1 MQITELQPKPQ
12 TLNFNGH
19 EFTMILINGEPYF
32 NANEVASTLEFANPR
47 DAVANHV
54 DSDDVALADT
64 LTKGGVQK
72 QKFINESG
80 LYALIF
86 ASKKPSAKDFKKWV
100 TKEVIP
106 SIRKTGSYSLQ
117 PQIALPQDYLSAL
130 KALVTSEEQKQAL
143 AIENQTLKPK
153 AEQWQRFIDTDG
165 LLPSRTIGKLLGFKS
180 AQEFNKAIKEKRV
193 AFKADDGTW
202 QFYADFKDKEIGKM
216 VAWEKGEY
224 NKAKERGW
232 VAIIDNNRVVGYRNP
247 TTVDNVIKAS
257 SINRQG
263 LTGVI
268 RKLLI
273 EKGSFNVADLVST
286 GIDRSRITISISQL
300 RKDGYSIE
308 SVMAGTANNGTA
320 VAQYKLINH

>member
-32 NANEVASTLEFANPR
+32 NANEVANTLEFANPR

-106 SIRKTGSYSLQ
+106 SIRKTGSYSIQ
-117 PQIALPQDYLSAL
+117 PQISLPNFTDPAEAAIAWANEY
-130 KALVTSEEQKQAL
+130 KAKQAL
-143 AIENQTLKPK
+143 AIELKAAEPKINFYDKVGDSNNLLIASKIGQSFKTNPMSAVTLNKHLEK
-153 AEQWQRFIDTDG
+153 LDVYNMAIKSGRVFKQWFVDKGLGRMVQNDNGYPQAKFTTDG
-165 LLPSRTIGKLLGFKS
+165 QQWITEMFTNEG
-180 AQEFNKAIKEKRV
+180 
-193 AFKADDGTW
+193 
-202 QFYADFKDKEIGKM
+202 
-216 VAWEKGEY
+216 
-224 NKAKERGW
+224 
-232 VAIIDNNRVVGYRNP
+232 II
-247 TTVDNVIKAS
+247 
-257 SINRQG
+257 
-263 LTGVI
+263 
-268 RKLLI
+268 
-273 EKGSFNVADLVST
+273 
-286 GIDRSRITISISQL
+286 
-300 RKDGYSIE
+300 
-308 SVMAGTANNGTA
+308 
-320 VAQYKLINH
+320 